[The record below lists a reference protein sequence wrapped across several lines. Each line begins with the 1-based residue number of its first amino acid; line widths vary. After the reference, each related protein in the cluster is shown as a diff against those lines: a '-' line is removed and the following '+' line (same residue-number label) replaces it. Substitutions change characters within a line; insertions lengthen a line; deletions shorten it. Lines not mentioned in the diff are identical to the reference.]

1 MSASVYAS
9 LSVPADGQIFTVFC
23 IEWDLFA
30 YTLNKIEGTTLPQ
43 TSAEPI
49 DLEELCCVFF
59 NPKKRM
65 INDLHQTAQD
75 LQDAYRN
82 LENVIDPDLIDCYI
96 YELNSVQMRYKFL
109 LTSIRNY
116 ELRTQKNPED
126 FYTKNPL
133 ELSES

>member
-1 MSASVYAS
+1 M
-9 LSVPADGQIFTVFC
+9 L
-23 IEWDLFA
+23 LFFQHEKTNDNN
-30 YTLNKIEGTTLPQ
+30 YTLL
-43 TSAEPI
+43 
-49 DLEELCCVFF
+49 
-59 NPKKRM
+59 
-65 INDLHQTAQD
+65 INYLHQTAQD